1 MVQAAC
7 KMSEH
12 CSLTMSESEGPGCYG
27 RAHFLEQRLSL
38 ATQLRD
44 PTRLQLGVSN
54 LSVLCPVNQWLYQ
67 GEIHFVITHCSKRAH
82 AKTGLVRFFKLYF
95 KKWLEHEQK

>member
-1 MVQAAC
+1 MKCPQRHCCGDCDGAG
-7 KMSEH
+7 KMSEY

-27 RAHFLEQRLSL
+27 RAHFLERRLSL

-54 LSVLCPVNQWLYQ
+54 LSVLRPVNQ
-67 GEIHFVITHCSKRAH
+67 
-82 AKTGLVRFFKLYF
+82 
-95 KKWLEHEQK
+95 